1 MIDVH
6 LNGAPARLEPAS
18 TVADVVADLTGRSIG
33 SDGRAADGS
42 GLGLAVAVNATIV
55 RRGSWTETVLQDGDR
70 IEVLTAVQGG

>member
-18 TVADVVADLTGRSIG
+18 TVADVVADLTGRSI
-33 SDGRAADGS
+33 APDGS
-42 GLGLAVAVNATIV
+42 GLGLAVAVNAAIV
-55 RRGSWTETVLQDGDR
+55 RRGSWAETVLHAGDE